1 MIVLMEITII
11 YVALVLV
18 GLCMGSFA
26 GATVWRLRADELS
39 DDKTNKEDYD
49 KNEYHQLKKLM
60 SVKLSKD
67 RSQCLHCS
75 YQLKWYD
82 LIPLVSWILL
92 KGRCRNC
99 HKPIGY
105 FEPIIELGVALFF
118 VLSFAFWPYS
128 LDGGLEIARLI
139 LWLAS
144 GVGLAI
150 LFVYDT
156 KWFMLPDKVNFTVIG
171 IALISAI
178 TVIMGSTDKTEV
190 LISLAG
196 SVVILSGLYY
206 LIYKVSRGRWI
217 GFGDITLGLGLA
229 LLLADWGLAFVA
241 LFAANLIGCLIVIPL
256 MMLGKLKRDSHIP
269 FGPLLII
276 GAVVSQLVGALLIDW
291 YTSGLLV

>member
-1 MIVLMEITII
+1 MIVLMEITIV
-11 YVALVLV
+11 YVVLVLV

-26 GATVWRLRADELS
+26 GATVWRLRAEELS
-39 DDKTNKEDYD
+39 DDKANNEGYD
-49 KNEYHQLKKLM
+49 KNEYHRLKKLM
-60 SVKLSKD
+60 SVKPSQD
-67 RSQCLHCS
+67 RSLCLHCS
-75 YQLKWYD
+75 YRLKWYD
-82 LIPLVSWILL
+82 LIPLVSWISL
-92 KGRCRNC
+92 KGKCRSC
-99 HKPIGY
+99 HRPIGY
-105 FEPIIELGVALFF
+105 FEPLIELGVALFF
-118 VLSFAFWPYS
+118 VLSFAAWPYP
-128 LDGGLEIARLI
+128 LDSGLEMARLI

-171 IALISAI
+171 LALVSA
-178 TVIMGSTDKTEV
+178 VIVIVDSADKVEA

-196 SVVILSGLYY
+196 STVILSGLYY

-217 GFGDITLGLGLA
+217 GFGDIKLGLGLA

-256 MMLGKLKRDSHIP
+256 MAMKKLKRDSRIP

-276 GAVVSQLVGALLIDW
+276 GAVVAQLIGVLLIDW
-291 YTSGLLV
+291 YTTSLLV